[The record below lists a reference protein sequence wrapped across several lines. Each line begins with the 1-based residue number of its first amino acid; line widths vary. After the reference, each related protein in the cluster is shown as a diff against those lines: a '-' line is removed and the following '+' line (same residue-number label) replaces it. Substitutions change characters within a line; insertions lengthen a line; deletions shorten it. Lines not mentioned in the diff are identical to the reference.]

1 MRNTSWSPLDSL
13 RCIPVTLS
21 RHSNIFC
28 IRLYRLCIRSS
39 SHRVLIASRSDCI
52 RMVFGWSGG
61 CIDEYSTGCVRI
73 AWVIGSIDNTR
84 TARRIGRALA
94 VAWVDMDWEAVF
106 TIDNCMSLC
115 NHMYPTCIQCVSPS
129 SNDTVWIHDR
139 YTLERLVFLNT
150 LPCFWLLGF
159 GPYWGTVSKDTSEI
173 QDRYIVLNTGRKPPR
188 YGKKTTPRWQHRNRC
203 SYSRYTSYCYD
214 WRT

>member
-1 MRNTSWSPLDSL
+1 MNTCAIPLEVRLILCVVSPSPCLDIL
-13 RCIPVTLS
+13 TFFVFGCIAFVFD
-21 RHSNIFC
+21 RAA
-28 IRLYRLCIRSS
+28 
-39 SHRVLIASRSDCI
+39 IASRSDCI

-129 SNDTVWIHDR
+129 SNDTV
-139 YTLERLVFLNT
+139 RLKVFL
-150 LPCFWLLGF
+150 FF
-159 GPYWGTVSKDTSEI
+159 
-173 QDRYIVLNTGRKPPR
+173 
-188 YGKKTTPRWQHRNRC
+188 
-203 SYSRYTSYCYD
+203 
-214 WRT
+214 